1 MVVMDAREVRM
12 RCLELAAARGG
23 WEPNDIIAAAQS
35 LESFVNSAP
44 AAQTT
49 TTTTDGSGAL
59 TSTAVATETVPAA

>member
-1 MVVMDAREVRM
+1 MDAREVRM

-49 TTTTDGSGAL
+49 AVTTDGTGTM
-59 TSTAVATETVPAA
+59 TSTTITTETTPAA